1 MAAIALKKIFIASFL
16 SLDSYPLEQLLGEFI
31 HTYKSEFKNLLLA
44 IISLKEVGNSQRG
57 LYSSRIFSKQLN
69 QWTSQLS
76 FLNPLSRNF
85 AVVQLTAFRKFS
97 PSMIKRYYFSRII
110 YPKITY
116 ILNFLFVQVFSR
128 V

>member
-69 QWTSQLS
+69 Q
-76 FLNPLSRNF
+76 
-85 AVVQLTAFRKFS
+85 
-97 PSMIKRYYFSRII
+97 
-110 YPKITY
+110 
-116 ILNFLFVQVFSR
+116 
-128 V
+128 